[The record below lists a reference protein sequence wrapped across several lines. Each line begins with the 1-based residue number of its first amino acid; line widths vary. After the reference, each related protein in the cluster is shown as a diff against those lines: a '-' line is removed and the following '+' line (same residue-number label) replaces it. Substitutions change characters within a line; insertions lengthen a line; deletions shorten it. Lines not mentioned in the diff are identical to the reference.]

1 MSLEV
6 NEELQDGVM
15 LSVYAVGEW
24 MPYGKFVAT
33 LAKKLPSTVEDRL
46 HAAVGISGEAGEL
59 LDAVKKNWVYNKE
72 LDSENVKEEL
82 GDLMFYITAMMLLQG
97 ITLDEVL
104 EANVTKLEKRY
115 AGLQYTDAAAQTRAD
130 KATGE

>member
-6 NEELQDGVM
+6 DEKLQDGVM
-15 LSVYAVGEW
+15 LSVYAAGEW
-24 MPYGKFVAT
+24 MAYGKFVAT
-33 LAKKLPSTVEDRL
+33 LAKKMPSIVEDRL

-59 LDAVKKNWVYNKE
+59 LDAIKKNWVYNKE

-97 ITLDEVL
+97 ITLYEVL
-104 EANVTKLEKRY
+104 KANVTKLEKRY
-115 AGLQYTDAAAQTRAD
+115 AGLQYTDAAAQERAD

>member
-24 MPYGKFVAT
+24 MGYGKFVAT

-115 AGLQYTDAAAQTRAD
+115 AGLQYSDEAAQTRAD

>member
-6 NEELQDGVM
+6 DKGLQDCVM
-15 LSVYAVGEW
+15 PRVYAVGEW
-24 MPYGKFVAT
+24 MGYGKFVAT

-104 EANVTKLEKRY
+104 QANATKLEKRY
-115 AGLQYTDAAAQTRAD
+115 AGLQYTDAAAQARAD
-130 KATGE
+130 KTTGE

>member
-6 NEELQDGVM
+6 DEGLQDCVM
-15 LSVYAVGEW
+15 PSVYAVGEW
-24 MPYGKFVAT
+24 MAYGKFVAT

-59 LDAVKKNWVYNKE
+59 LDAIKKNWVYNKE

-115 AGLQYTDAAAQTRAD
+115 AGLQYTDEAAQTRAD

>member
-6 NEELQDGVM
+6 DEELQDGVM
-15 LSVYAVGEW
+15 LNVYVVGKW
-24 MPYGKFVAT
+24 MAYGKFVAT

-59 LDAVKKNWVYNKE
+59 LDAIKKNWVYNKE

-115 AGLQYTDAAAQTRAD
+115 AGLQYTDEAAQARAD
-130 KATGE
+130 KTTGE